1 MEEKNLD
8 ENGLVPL
15 ENNKASGGS
24 QWRRY
29 LKVFAVKPVTI
40 FYGMS
45 FVVTNSVDTQ
55 LWLDRQGVSVTL
67 QNMTPNCK
75 VATDTYILDLRTRYR
90 IKLGFFGSDRYKD
103 MGKWQI
109 LYLRTRYRSK
119 WGWFFWFGP
128 IHVTIRRNLA
138 KL

>member
-67 QNMTPNCK
+67 QNMSY
-75 VATDTYILDLRTRYR
+75 DTKLQGCDRYIY
-90 IKLGFFGSDRYKD
+90 FGSPN
-103 MGKWQI
+103 QI
-109 LYLRTRYRSK
+109 QNQIR
-119 WGWFFWFGP
+119 FFWF
-128 IHVTIRRNLA
+128 
-138 KL
+138 

>member
-90 IKLGFFGSDRYKD
+90 IKLFF
-103 MGKWQI
+103 
-109 LYLRTRYRSK
+109 L
-119 WGWFFWFGP
+119 F
-128 IHVTIRRNLA
+128 
-138 KL
+138 